1 MIDQE
6 LSAGQEY
13 PDGMRDAGKR
23 AIDAMKVERN
33 ESNARAR
40 VAEARFD
47 DLMQSIARAVVVEL
61 RRAKYVQVDPD
72 GGRRA
77 RR

>member
-1 MIDQE
+1 MTDTD
-6 LSAGQEY
+6 Y
-13 PDGMRDAGKR
+13 PDGLRDAGKR
-23 AIDAMKVERN
+23 ALDAMKAERDAAN
-33 ESNARAR
+33 TRARA
-40 VAEARFD
+40 AEARFD

>member
-1 MIDQE
+1 MTDTD
-6 LSAGQEY
+6 Y
-13 PDGMRDAGKR
+13 PDGLRDAGKR
-23 AIDAMKVERN
+23 ALDAMKAERDAAN
-33 ESNARAR
+33 TRARA
-40 VAEARFD
+40 AEARFD

-61 RRAKYVQVDPD
+61 RRAKYVQVDTD